1 MRRVMMSIAILCALT
16 DPSVAQQPSSTP
28 AFEVASV
35 KPSTTGTQGWSI
47 SYTAD
52 SLHATNAT
60 LSALIQS
67 AYGIRPDRLVGGQ
80 NWVRTT
86 RFDVNGKAAQALPRE
101 QLRLMAQRLLEN
113 RFGVILTKEQRAQE
127 VYVLRLA
134 RGDGRMGPDVRR
146 AADDCLGLIASGGV
160 PTKQP
165 AQPTL
170 KSSTGADPTF
180 SGRCATM
187 TGLADGLSR
196 SLGVEVIDQTGLQG
210 RWDFVIA
217 YAPLEPNVS
226 PALASRRRRI
236 CRRCSSP
243 SKGS

>member
-47 SYTAD
+47 SYSAD

-80 NWVRTT
+80 NWVRT
-86 RFDVNGKAAQALPRE
+86 
-101 QLRLMAQRLLEN
+101 
-113 RFGVILTKEQRAQE
+113 
-127 VYVLRLA
+127 
-134 RGDGRMGPDVRR
+134 
-146 AADDCLGLIASGGV
+146 
-160 PTKQP
+160 
-165 AQPTL
+165 
-170 KSSTGADPTF
+170 
-180 SGRCATM
+180 
-187 TGLADGLSR
+187 
-196 SLGVEVIDQTGLQG
+196 LGVEVIDQTGLQG